1 MILDELLHAIEI
13 EITSSNDITDD
24 IYENI
29 KYALK
34 IEYGFSSNNVCNY
47 NLKPFAYK
55 LLHILS
61 TRLKEFNRNEI
72 KTIIDNIL
80 IKGIS
85 YFPEHV
91 EIYIAYAIKM
101 FEKDENI
108 FVNMFLNDTM
118 YVKVKH
124 ELYIKFMMYTL
135 SIIFI
140 IVCIYYLCKDMK
152 NVVMKY
158 KNIIFQYKR

>member
-1 MILDELLHAIEI
+1 MNILNMLNIEYRYS
-13 EITSSNDITDD
+13 SSN
-24 IYENI
+24 
-29 KYALK
+29 
-34 IEYGFSSNNVCNY
+34 VCDY

-61 TRLKEFNRNEI
+61 MKLKEYNKDEV

-80 IKGIS
+80 IKGFN

-91 EIYIAYAIKM
+91 EIYIAYTIKM
-101 FEKDENI
+101 FEKDENL
-108 FVNMFLNDTM
+108 FVNIYLKDTM
-118 YVKVKH
+118 YIKVKH
-124 ELYIKFMMYTL
+124 ELYINIMMYML

-140 IVCIYYLCKDMK
+140 IVCIYYLCKDME

-158 KNIIFQYKR
+158 KNKIYQYN